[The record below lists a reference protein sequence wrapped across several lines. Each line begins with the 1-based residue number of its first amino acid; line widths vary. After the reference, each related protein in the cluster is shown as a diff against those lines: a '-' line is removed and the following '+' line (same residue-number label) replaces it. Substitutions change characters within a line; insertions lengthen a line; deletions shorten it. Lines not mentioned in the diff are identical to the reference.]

1 MTKQCVICKKKII
14 DEKEKWVRLTD
25 YHKKR
30 QTGEVFYHLEC
41 WTDRFKISNS
51 IRKQE
56 MYAQAKGAMGKIAN
70 AFNSLNPNKKETY
83 ETIPPSLI

>member
-30 QTGEVFYHLEC
+30 QTGETFYHLEC
-41 WTDRFKISNS
+41 WRDRFVISNS

-56 MYAQAKGAMGKIAN
+56 MYKKAKHSLGKIMQVI
-70 AFNSLNPNKKETY
+70 NPQRRETY
-83 ETIPPSLI
+83 ETVSPTSV

>member
-30 QTGEVFYHLEC
+30 QTGETFYHLEC
-41 WTDRFKISNS
+41 WRDRFKVSNS
-51 IRKQE
+51 LRKQE
-56 MYAQAKGAMGKIAN
+56 MYKQAQDAMGKIGN
-70 AFNSLNPNKKETY
+70 LFNGLSLNKSKVYQTTPV
-83 ETIPPSLI
+83 

>member
-25 YHKKR
+25 YHKRR
-30 QTGEVFYHLEC
+30 QTGETFYHLEC
-41 WTDRFKISNS
+41 WTDRWRISNS

-56 MYAQAKGAMGKIAN
+56 MYKKAQHSLGKIMQVI
-70 AFNSLNPNKKETY
+70 NPQRRETY
-83 ETIPPSLI
+83 ETVSPTPV